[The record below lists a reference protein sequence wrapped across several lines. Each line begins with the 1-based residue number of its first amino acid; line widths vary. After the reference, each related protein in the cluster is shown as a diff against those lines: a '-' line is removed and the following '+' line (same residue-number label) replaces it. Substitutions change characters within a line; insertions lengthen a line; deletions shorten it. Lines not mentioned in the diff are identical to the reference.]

1 MGVFNGKAALFAP
14 PCDTDCDTARIRFE
28 FADEMDLSKFVSSAE
43 EGSTAAPAGYKL
55 ASVIVHMGTAQIGH
69 YISIVR
75 ANGEEQWMRFDDD
88 SVVPVP
94 EKEVGLV
101 AGFPLINGAV
111 RHGLG
116 LRTRGLGLRGGSLDQ
131 FPAH

>member
-1 MGVFNGKAALFAP
+1 
-14 PCDTDCDTARIRFE
+14 
-28 FADEMDLSKFVSSAE
+28 MDLSKFVSSAA
-43 EGSTAAPAGYKL
+43 EGAAATPAEYKL

-75 ANGEEQWMRFDDD
+75 ANGEQQWMRFDDD

-101 AGFPLINGAV
+101 IGLPLINGAV
-111 RHGLG
+111 QQG
-116 LRTRGLGLRGGSLDQ
+116 
-131 FPAH
+131 